1 MRLSGSPVASV
12 RTVLIV
18 DDDRRLG
25 QSMARDFSRRG
36 VRAETASTLDE
47 TMAIVRAHPID
58 VVLLDLLLERDSSL
72 DVLQAIRAASPASR
86 VVVLTGFASIANA
99 VEVTRLGASA
109 YLCKPQ
115 TAGEILAALEGR
127 DAGASPGPGDVRGG
141 RVLPSLAQHEREY
154 IQRVV
159 GECKGNISEAA
170 RMLCINRRT
179 LQRKLQKQV

>member
-1 MRLSGSPVASV
+1 
-12 RTVLIV
+12 LIV
-18 DDDRRLG
+18 DDDRHLA
-25 QSMARDFSRRG
+25 QSMARDFGRRG
-36 VRAETASTLDE
+36 VRAEMASTLDE
-47 TMAIVRAHPID
+47 AVAIVRARPID
-58 VVLLDLLLERDSSL
+58 VVLLDLLLEHDSSL

-99 VEVTRLGASA
+99 VEVTRLGASD

-127 DAGASPGPGDVRGG
+127 DAGASELRGG
-141 RVLPSLAQHEREY
+141 PIPPSLAQHEREY
-154 IQRVV
+154 IQRIL